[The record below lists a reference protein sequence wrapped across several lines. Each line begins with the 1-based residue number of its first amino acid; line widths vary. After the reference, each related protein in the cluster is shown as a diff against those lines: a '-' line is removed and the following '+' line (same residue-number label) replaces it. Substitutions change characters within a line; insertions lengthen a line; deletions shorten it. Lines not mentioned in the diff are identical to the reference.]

1 MAGLSLRD
9 ILAEIVAEKKEI
21 VAAAKRKLT

>member
-1 MAGLSLRD
+1 MEGLSLRD

-21 VAAAKRKLT
+21 VAAAKENLL